1 MYINE
6 HALNANYPLSK
17 KEMVKLNKSKSWPLI
32 SLVEYSQSML
42 IFTKKLV
49 TGQLYRWC
57 TIIKAKH

>member
-42 IFTKKLV
+42 IFTK
-49 TGQLYRWC
+49 
-57 TIIKAKH
+57 